1 MNNTTTLFKLQHPED
16 LISRLFILEYVRELG
31 VEKIREKLI
40 EGETKFWLY
49 SFEGDNSETQYDFNW
64 EYLLFVIPL
73 SNLSHIMERYL
84 DEVEEIEKK
93 RQSQYKKLIQEKYEQ
108 EAAEPAEIN
117 LYDYAKADIEQKNN
131 PSNLIIP
138 N

>member
-1 MNNTTTLFKLQHPED
+1 MNNTTALFKLQHPED

-64 EYLLFVIPL
+64 DYLLFVIPL
-73 SNLSHIMERYL
+73 PNLSKITERYL
-84 DEVEEIEKK
+84 EDIEGIEAK
-93 RQSQYKKLIQEKYEQ
+93 RQERYAAFREAKLQEELSR
-108 EAAEPAEIN
+108 PADIN
-117 LYDYAKADIEQKNN
+117 LYDIAKADINGQSKKLE
-131 PSNLIIP
+131 
-138 N
+138 

>member
-31 VEKIREKLI
+31 VEKIKEKLT

-73 SNLSHIMERYL
+73 PNLSKITERYL
-84 DEVEEIEKK
+84 EDIESIEAK
-93 RQSQYKKLIQEKYEQ
+93 RQERYAAFREAKMQEELSK
-108 EAAEPAEIN
+108 PADIN
-117 LYDYAKADIEQKNN
+117 LYDIAKADMDSQSKKLN
-131 PSNLIIP
+131 
-138 N
+138 